1 MNRWRSTKE
10 AHIMNIPG
18 ISKSLIKVMTLAAV
32 IVAERIV
39 AQVLGT
45 GDWSMDL
52 TTGSSLGLLAVW
64 GIGHCDGLDG
74 PVVQLAIKALD
85 TGNINYVLPWVQE
98 KDESEIRRAFDHAV
112 LVRKLSPDAKALA
125 DRHFFETLVRIHR
138 AGEGA
143 PFTGLKPAGRDL
155 GPAIPAADM
164 ALKDGSIEKVV
175 KLLTDAIGEGLH
187 QRFHA
192 AFSRRAF
199 APDDVTAGR
208 EFVEAYVPYIHYVER
223 LWRDATSVVH
233 GHHPEHAEEAE
244 HVD

>member
-1 MNRWRSTKE
+1 MNS
-10 AHIMNIPG
+10 PG
-18 ISKSLIKVMTLAAV
+18 IAKSLNKVMTLAAV

-39 AQVLGT
+39 VQMLGT
-45 GDWSMDL
+45 GEWSMDL
-52 TTGSSLGLLAVW
+52 TTGSSFGLLAVW
-64 GIGHCDGLDG
+64 GIGHCDSLDG
-74 PVVQLAIKALD
+74 PVIQLAIKALD
-85 TGNINYVLPWVQE
+85 SGNVNYVLPWVQE
-98 KDESEIRRAFDHAV
+98 KDESDIRRAFDHAV
-112 LVRKLSPDAKALA
+112 SVRKLSPDAQALA

-155 GPAIPAADM
+155 GPAIPAADI

-175 KLLTDAIGEGLH
+175 KLLADAIRKGLH

-192 AFSRRAF
+192 AFSRRGF
-199 APDDVTAGR
+199 APDNVRAGR

-223 LWRDATSVVH
+223 LWRDATSAVH
-233 GHHPEHAEEAE
+233 DRHPERAEEAE